1 MACVVVN
8 PQTMTWKIIYVDIFL
23 LEIEWL
29 DEYIDELKASV
40 NKNDDK
46 NRLIVK
52 FFINAKSKIILF

>member
-1 MACVVVN
+1 MKNYLCGHFPFRN
-8 PQTMTWKIIYVDIFL
+8 RMQ
-23 LEIEWL
+23 L